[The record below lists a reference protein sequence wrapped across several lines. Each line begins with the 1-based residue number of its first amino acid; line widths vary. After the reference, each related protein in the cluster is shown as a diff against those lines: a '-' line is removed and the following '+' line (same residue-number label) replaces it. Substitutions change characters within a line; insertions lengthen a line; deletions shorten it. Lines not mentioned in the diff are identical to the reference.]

1 LLLACI
7 GSQQGSIE
15 VIVTRQQA
23 GYCRGQLR
31 NGDRRVK
38 NTVDSDPIALL
49 LRILDEAYEKKSW
62 HGPNLRGSI
71 RRVSVE
77 QAVWRPGPKRHNI
90 AEIVVHAAYW
100 KYAVRRRL
108 RGEKRGSF
116 ALKGSNWFRLPG
128 NMGEREWKHYV
139 DLHDAEHRAL
149 RATVAA
155 LPAERLEALSPG
167 SQFVPARHIHGVA
180 MHDVYHAG
188 QIQYLKAMQK

>member
-1 LLLACI
+1 MKTPSA
-7 GSQQGSIE
+7 
-15 VIVTRQQA
+15 A
-23 GYCRGQLR
+23 DALR
-31 NGDRRVK
+31 
-38 NTVDSDPIALL
+38 LL

-71 RRVSVE
+71 RRVSAA
-77 QAVWRPGPKRHNI
+77 QAVWRPGPKRHSI

-116 ALKGSNWFRLPG
+116 ALKGSNWFAQPATLT
-128 NMGEREWKHYV
+128 EQEWKQRIA
-139 DLHDAEHRAL
+139 LLDAEHRAL
-149 RATVAA
+149 RETVAA
-155 LPAERLEALSPG
+155 LPASRLETLSPG

-188 QIQYLKAMQK
+188 QIQLLKAMQK